1 MKTKLLT
8 SSLLAVLLVG
18 PGLRAQETF
27 ALPDRAPTAPTDRTT
42 PTPATVT
49 GLRFNFRGAPLET
62 VLKYMSEAAGFVI
75 VLNTPVRGTVDMWSE
90 QPVSSDEAVQLLNLA
105 LSKNGYAVNRQG
117 RNLIVST
124 KEEAKK
130 GNIPIR
136 TGNNPAEIPANAEMV
151 MQIIPLTRIDATQAA
166 RDLASLLPESAN
178 LTANQDSNS
187 LIVTDTQINVK
198 HIVEIVAALDGSID
212 TVSAVRVFRLHN
224 ADPVEMASLLTSL
237 FQTPGTSTAQ
247 AGAALQGLPGFLAQR
262 FGAAAGATGGQGG
275 NSSRS
280 SRSSRTGSSS
290 TARSTP
296 VVAVADPRTYS
307 VVVAAAKEQL
317 PDIAEMIAKLDGSS
331 GRKQQVYVYTLE
343 NGDVHQVEAILKNL
357 FQTSNTRSNTS
368 TQADPLGNR
377 ATTNS
382 QATNNN
388 TTLSLDGNARGGR

>member
-1 MKTKLLT
+1 MNMKLLT
-8 SSLLAVLLVG
+8 PSLLLTGLLIG
-18 PGLRAQETF
+18 PGLPAQEVLSLSERP
-27 ALPDRAPTAPTDRTT
+27 AAEPAPSA
-42 PTPATVT
+42 ATRPEA

-75 VLNTPVRGTVDMWSE
+75 VLNTPLKGTVDMWSE
-90 QPVSSDEAVQLLNLA
+90 QPVTSDEAVQLLNLA
-105 LSKNGYAVNRQG
+105 LSKNGYAVTRQG

-136 TGNNPAEIPANAEMV
+136 TGNNPAEIPATAEMV
-151 MQIIPLTRIDATQAA
+151 MQIIPLSRIDATQAA

-212 TVSAVRVFRLHN
+212 TVSAVRVFRLKN
-224 ADPVEMASLLTSL
+224 ADPVEMASLLTNL
-237 FQTPGTSTAQ
+237 FQSTGASTAQ
-247 AGAALQGLPGFLAQR
+247 AGANFPGMPAFLAQR
-262 FGAAAGATGGQGG
+262 FGGGNNQGG
-275 NSSRS
+275 NTSRNNRS
-280 SRSSRTGSSS
+280 SRNGSSGS
-290 TARSTP
+290 ARSTP
-296 VVAVADPRTYS
+296 VVAVADPRTFS
-307 VVVAAAKEQL
+307 VVVAASKEQL

-331 GRKQQVYVYTLE
+331 ARKQKVYVYTLE

-357 FQTSNTRSNTS
+357 FQSNNTRSSTS

-388 TTLSLDGNARGGR
+388 ATLSLDGNSRGGR

>member
-1 MKTKLLT
+1 MNMKLLT
-8 SSLLAVLLVG
+8 PSLLLTGLLIG
-18 PGLRAQETF
+18 PGLPAQEVLSLSERP
-27 ALPDRAPTAPTDRTT
+27 AAEPAPSA
-42 PTPATVT
+42 ATRPEA

-75 VLNTPVRGTVDMWSE
+75 VLNTPLKGTVDMWSE
-90 QPVSSDEAVQLLNLA
+90 QPVTSDEAVQLLNLA
-105 LSKNGYAVNRQG
+105 LSKNGYAVTRQG

-136 TGNNPAEIPANAEMV
+136 TGNNPAEIPATAEMV
-151 MQIIPLTRIDATQAA
+151 MQIIPLSRIDATQAA

-212 TVSAVRVFRLHN
+212 TVSAVRVFRLKN
-224 ADPVEMASLLTSL
+224 ADPVEMASLLTNL
-237 FQTPGTSTAQ
+237 FQSTGASTAQ
-247 AGAALQGLPGFLAQR
+247 AGANFPGMPAFLAQR
-262 FGAAAGATGGQGG
+262 FGGG
-275 NSSRS
+275 NNQSGNNSRNNRS
-280 SRSSRTGSSS
+280 SRNGSSGS
-290 TARSTP
+290 ARSTP
-296 VVAVADPRTYS
+296 VVAVADPRTFS
-307 VVVAAAKEQL
+307 VVVAASKEQL

-331 GRKQQVYVYTLE
+331 ARKQKVYVYTLE

-357 FQTSNTRSNTS
+357 FQSNTTRSSTS

-388 TTLSLDGNARGGR
+388 ATLSLDGNSRGGR

>member
-1 MKTKLLT
+1 MNMKLLT
-8 SSLLAVLLVG
+8 PSLLLTGLLIG
-18 PGLRAQETF
+18 PGLPAQEVLSLSERP
-27 ALPDRAPTAPTDRTT
+27 AAEPAPSA
-42 PTPATVT
+42 ATRPEA

-75 VLNTPVRGTVDMWSE
+75 VLNTPLKGTVDMWSE
-90 QPVSSDEAVQLLNLA
+90 QPVTSDEAVQLLNLA
-105 LSKNGYAVNRQG
+105 LSKNGYAVTRQG

-136 TGNNPAEIPANAEMV
+136 TGNNPAEIPATAEMV
-151 MQIIPLTRIDATQAA
+151 MQIIPLSRIDATQAA

-212 TVSAVRVFRLHN
+212 TVSAVRVFRLKN
-224 ADPVEMASLLTSL
+224 ADPVEMASLLTNL
-237 FQTPGTSTAQ
+237 FQSTGASTAQ
-247 AGAALQGLPGFLAQR
+247 AGANFPGMPAFLAQR
-262 FGAAAGATGGQGG
+262 FGGANNQSG
-275 NSSRS
+275 NNSRNNRS
-280 SRSSRTGSSS
+280 SRNGSSGS
-290 TARSTP
+290 ARSTP
-296 VVAVADPRTYS
+296 VVAVADPRTFS
-307 VVVAAAKEQL
+307 VVVAASKEQL

-331 GRKQQVYVYTLE
+331 ARKQKVYVYTLE

-357 FQTSNTRSNTS
+357 FQSNNTRSSTS

-388 TTLSLDGNARGGR
+388 ATLSLDGNSRGGR

>member
-1 MKTKLLT
+1 MNMKLLT
-8 SSLLAVLLVG
+8 PSLLLTGLLIG
-18 PGLRAQETF
+18 PGLPAQEVLSLSERP
-27 ALPDRAPTAPTDRTT
+27 AAEPAPSA
-42 PTPATVT
+42 ATRPEA

-75 VLNTPVRGTVDMWSE
+75 VLNTPLKGTVDMWSE
-90 QPVSSDEAVQLLNLA
+90 QPVTSDEAVQLLNLA
-105 LSKNGYAVNRQG
+105 LSKNGYAVTRQG

-136 TGNNPAEIPANAEMV
+136 TGNNPAEIPATAEMV
-151 MQIIPLTRIDATQAA
+151 MQIIPLSRIDATQAA

-212 TVSAVRVFRLHN
+212 TVSAVRVFRLKN
-224 ADPVEMASLLTSL
+224 ADPVEMASLLTNL
-237 FQTPGTSTAQ
+237 FQSTGASTAQ
-247 AGAALQGLPGFLAQR
+247 AGANFPGMPAFLAQR
-262 FGAAAGATGGQGG
+262 FGGG
-275 NSSRS
+275 NNQSGNNSRNNRS
-280 SRSSRTGSSS
+280 SRNGSSGS
-290 TARSTP
+290 ARSTP
-296 VVAVADPRTYS
+296 VVAVADPRTFS
-307 VVVAAAKEQL
+307 VVVAASKEQL

-331 GRKQQVYVYTLE
+331 ARKQKVYVYTLE

-357 FQTSNTRSNTS
+357 FQSNNTRSSTS

-388 TTLSLDGNARGGR
+388 ATLSLDGNSRGGR

>member
-1 MKTKLLT
+1 MKLLT
-8 SSLLAVLLVG
+8 PSLLLTGLLIG
-18 PGLRAQETF
+18 PGLPAQEVLSLSERP
-27 ALPDRAPTAPTDRTT
+27 AAEPAPSA
-42 PTPATVT
+42 ATRPEA

-75 VLNTPVRGTVDMWSE
+75 VLNTPLKGTVDMWSE
-90 QPVSSDEAVQLLNLA
+90 QPVTSDEAVQLLNLA
-105 LSKNGYAVNRQG
+105 LSKNGYAVTRQG

-136 TGNNPAEIPANAEMV
+136 TGNNPAEIPATAEMV
-151 MQIIPLTRIDATQAA
+151 MQIIPLSRIDATQAA

-212 TVSAVRVFRLHN
+212 TVSAVRVFRLKN
-224 ADPVEMASLLTSL
+224 ADPVEMASLLTNL
-237 FQTPGTSTAQ
+237 FQSTGASTAQ
-247 AGAALQGLPGFLAQR
+247 AGANFPGMPAFLAQR
-262 FGAAAGATGGQGG
+262 FGGG
-275 NSSRS
+275 NNQSGNNSRNNRS
-280 SRSSRTGSSS
+280 SRNGSSGS
-290 TARSTP
+290 ARSTP
-296 VVAVADPRTYS
+296 VVAVADPRTFS
-307 VVVAAAKEQL
+307 VVVAASKEQL

-331 GRKQQVYVYTLE
+331 ARKQKVYVYTLE

-357 FQTSNTRSNTS
+357 FQSNTTRSSTS

-388 TTLSLDGNARGGR
+388 ATLSLDGNSRGGR

>member
-1 MKTKLLT
+1 MNMKLLT
-8 SSLLAVLLVG
+8 PSLLLTGLLIG
-18 PGLRAQETF
+18 PGLPAQEVLSLSERP
-27 ALPDRAPTAPTDRTT
+27 AAEPAPSA
-42 PTPATVT
+42 ATRPEA

-75 VLNTPVRGTVDMWSE
+75 VLNTPLKGTVDMWSE
-90 QPVSSDEAVQLLNLA
+90 QPVTSDEAVQLLNLA
-105 LSKNGYAVNRQG
+105 LSKNGYAVTRQG

-136 TGNNPAEIPANAEMV
+136 TGNNPAEIPATAEMV
-151 MQIIPLTRIDATQAA
+151 MQIIPLSRIDATQAA

-212 TVSAVRVFRLHN
+212 TVSAVRVFRLKN
-224 ADPVEMASLLTSL
+224 ADPVEMASLLTNL
-237 FQTPGTSTAQ
+237 FQSTGASTAQ
-247 AGAALQGLPGFLAQR
+247 AGANFPGMPAFLAQR
-262 FGAAAGATGGQGG
+262 FGGGNNQGG
-275 NSSRS
+275 NNSRNNRS
-280 SRSSRTGSSS
+280 SRNGSSGS
-290 TARSTP
+290 ARSTP
-296 VVAVADPRTYS
+296 VVAVADPRTFS
-307 VVVAAAKEQL
+307 VVVAASKEQL

-331 GRKQQVYVYTLE
+331 ARKQKVYVYTLE

-357 FQTSNTRSNTS
+357 FQSNNTRSSTS

-388 TTLSLDGNARGGR
+388 ATLSLDGNSRGGR

>member
-1 MKTKLLT
+1 MNMKLLT
-8 SSLLAVLLVG
+8 PSLLLTGLLIG
-18 PGLRAQETF
+18 PGLPAQEVLSLSERP
-27 ALPDRAPTAPTDRTT
+27 AAEPAPSA
-42 PTPATVT
+42 ATRPEA

-75 VLNTPVRGTVDMWSE
+75 VLNTPLKGTVDMWSE
-90 QPVSSDEAVQLLNLA
+90 QPVTSDEAVQLLNLA
-105 LSKNGYAVNRQG
+105 LSKNGYAVTRQG

-136 TGNNPAEIPANAEMV
+136 TGNNPAEIPATAEMV
-151 MQIIPLTRIDATQAA
+151 MQIIPLSRIDATQAA

-212 TVSAVRVFRLHN
+212 TVSAVRVFRLKN
-224 ADPVEMASLLTSL
+224 ADPVEMASLLTNL
-237 FQTPGTSTAQ
+237 FQSTGASTAQ
-247 AGAALQGLPGFLAQR
+247 AGANFPGMPAFLAQR
-262 FGAAAGATGGQGG
+262 LGGGNNQGG
-275 NSSRS
+275 NNSRNNRS
-280 SRSSRTGSSS
+280 SRNGSSGS
-290 TARSTP
+290 ARSTP
-296 VVAVADPRTYS
+296 VVAVADPRTFS

-331 GRKQQVYVYTLE
+331 ARKQKVYVYTLE

-357 FQTSNTRSNTS
+357 FQSNNSRSSTS

-388 TTLSLDGNARGGR
+388 ATLSLDGNSRGGR

>member
-1 MKTKLLT
+1 MNMKLLT
-8 SSLLAVLLVG
+8 PSLLLTGLLIG
-18 PGLRAQETF
+18 PGLPAQEVLSLSERP
-27 ALPDRAPTAPTDRTT
+27 AAEPAPSA
-42 PTPATVT
+42 ATKPEA

-75 VLNTPVRGTVDMWSE
+75 VLNTPLKGTVDMWSE
-90 QPVSSDEAVQLLNLA
+90 QPVTSDEAVQLLNLA
-105 LSKNGYAVNRQG
+105 LSKNGYAVTRQG

-136 TGNNPAEIPANAEMV
+136 TGNNPAEIPATAEMV
-151 MQIIPLTRIDATQAA
+151 MQIIPLSRIDATQAA

-212 TVSAVRVFRLHN
+212 TVSAVRVFRLKN
-224 ADPVEMASLLTSL
+224 ADPVEMASLLTNL
-237 FQTPGTSTAQ
+237 FQSTGASTAQ
-247 AGAALQGLPGFLAQR
+247 AGANFPGMPAFLAQR
-262 FGAAAGATGGQGG
+262 FGGGNNQGG
-275 NSSRS
+275 NTSRNNRS
-280 SRSSRTGSSS
+280 SRNGSSGA
-290 TARSTP
+290 ARSTP
-296 VVAVADPRTYS
+296 VVAVADPRTFS
-307 VVVAAAKEQL
+307 VVVAASKEQL

-331 GRKQQVYVYTLE
+331 ARKQKVYVYTLE

-357 FQTSNTRSNTS
+357 FQSNTTRSSTS

-388 TTLSLDGNARGGR
+388 ATLSLDGNSRGGR

>member
-1 MKTKLLT
+1 MNMKLLT
-8 SSLLAVLLVG
+8 PSLLLTGLLIG
-18 PGLRAQETF
+18 PGLPAQEVLSLSERP
-27 ALPDRAPTAPTDRTT
+27 AAEPAPSA
-42 PTPATVT
+42 ATRPEA

-75 VLNTPVRGTVDMWSE
+75 VLNTPLKGTVDMWSE
-90 QPVSSDEAVQLLNLA
+90 QPVTSDEAVQLLNLA
-105 LSKNGYAVNRQG
+105 LSKNGYAVTRQG

-136 TGNNPAEIPANAEMV
+136 TGNNPAEIPATAEMV
-151 MQIIPLTRIDATQAA
+151 MQIIPLSRIDATQAA

-212 TVSAVRVFRLHN
+212 TVSAVRVFRLKN
-224 ADPVEMASLLTSL
+224 ADPVEMASLLTNL
-237 FQTPGTSTAQ
+237 FQSTGASTAQ
-247 AGAALQGLPGFLAQR
+247 AGANFPGMPAFLAQR
-262 FGAAAGATGGQGG
+262 FGGANNQGG
-275 NSSRS
+275 NNSRNNRS
-280 SRSSRTGSSS
+280 SRNGSSGS
-290 TARSTP
+290 ARSTP
-296 VVAVADPRTYS
+296 VVAVADPRTFS
-307 VVVAAAKEQL
+307 VVVAASKEQL

-331 GRKQQVYVYTLE
+331 ARKQKVYVYTLE

-357 FQTSNTRSNTS
+357 FQSNNTRSSTS

-388 TTLSLDGNARGGR
+388 ATLSLDGNSRGGR